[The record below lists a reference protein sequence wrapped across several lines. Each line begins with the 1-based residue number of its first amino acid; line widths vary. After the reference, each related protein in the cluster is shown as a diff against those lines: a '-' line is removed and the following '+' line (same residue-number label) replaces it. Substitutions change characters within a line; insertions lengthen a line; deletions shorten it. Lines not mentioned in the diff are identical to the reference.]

1 MGKMKE
7 TTTLRY
13 IFVAIMVVILI
24 LRVLGVTVLAQEIG
38 LGEGLMV
45 LAILFAVGIRII
57 GIVAALTQ
65 RVVNNNFIKGSE
77 QNLESGETLT
87 VKHIF

>member
-1 MGKMKE
+1 
-7 TTTLRY
+7 
-13 IFVAIMVVILI
+13 
-24 LRVLGVTVLAQEIG
+24 
-38 LGEGLMV
+38 MV